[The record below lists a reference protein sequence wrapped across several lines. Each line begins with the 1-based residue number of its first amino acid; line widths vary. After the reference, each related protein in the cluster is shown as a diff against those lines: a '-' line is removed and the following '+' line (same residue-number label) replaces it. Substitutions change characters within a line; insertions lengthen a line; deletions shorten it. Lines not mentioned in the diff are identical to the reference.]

1 MNKFDKPH
9 RIQQTIDSKKSIE
22 LFSLISKLDT
32 YEIQQF
38 SLINQISLDV
48 TNEMGDSLIHEVINI
63 DSRKASEHAKL
74 NVIKFLFANNVD
86 PDKPN
91 KNNQTPLHLACNQ
104 QLKLIVDYL
113 LDIKV
118 NVNYQDNLGYTPLHY
133 LLSGKNKTIDNNDVT
148 DFITHPKKVDTKL
161 KEKTIELKKDI
172 WRLIQE
178 NQVLLNPS
186 IKNVL
191 PMLKTIEETINGIII
206 EDVQINELQINTKN
220 LITTLATQKELEDN
234 IPQIKDNINEN
245 KNAIKKK
252 INDLFQNF
260 RNLDD
265 LIIHQKTETSWSPI
279 ESSSDVSLI
288 RDGKIK
294 KVIKKDIE
302 SSKNNIDTLQRI
314 FTLINKFPDRW
325 NENGWEQIV
334 HLFYIEQINRKQLFN
349 WNITNFQ
356 LFTIPVVG
364 EPPRYKLNNVLKQN
378 VINDI
383 HDTFKHPLALDYA
396 SSIID
401 FNKLKYVGGPRNVE
415 IVLPNP
421 NYIQDLNIL
430 LNNGFDES
438 QQILYLL
445 GSPLQIGTIQNNGFQ
460 NYDLFNGNNLVNFWN
475 EPEFNNPNNY
485 FIQVPP
491 APIDQRQQNDMKWF
505 VILAYLAIMRP
516 NDFEKLEQKIC
527 EKVVETVNADTVN
540 ARNIIANHVE
550 PYFNIFDNLLDDY
563 VPYEAAPTLAGLN
576 PLDRRNVVTT
586 ALDYERDFRVT
597 SVQKAEAA
605 FRNFRQLNGFTE
617 QNASAAI
624 SAAASI
630 PSITAYVADHVAT
643 EAAAAA
649 AAAGGGAPPPDVYA
663 IIEAMISFG
672 TDFPQKWCRCYKEK
686 KDIGSW
692 LISMWCDLMC
702 KFSVSNLECQIPF
715 RLLALSAGL
724 NLGSNKIQGV
734 INVYKPHLIDLIQP
748 PPPPPPALPP
758 AHRNADII
766 SRWITILLIDN
777 INYANLNNILNGAVF
792 VNPNPNPNLTY
803 ITRLIYNY
811 ILDQNYVPD
820 GTTPIGI
827 YYYNNVRSGTVIEN
841 ICYIILDFYNNLRN
855 KPLKQTILDTIY
867 WLMHYDHT
875 QNTFDNNFY
884 LIKTDNIFP
893 LTELKSPSGVSL
905 YNKMNIETENKR
917 VNIINLHEI
926 NNRHFQMAHILGLY
940 YEGIFEPVDF
950 KPEFYIN
957 NGNQNRN
964 QRRDYSFTD
973 EQGGGG
979 GGGGHEIEHHLIQY
993 GPAPGIFG
1001 NILEE
1006 HNLELPLKY
1015 VWLTIGHTLTPL
1027 SKYHYYDTYN
1037 RDYISPTV
1045 HSYAHMLLK
1054 NIHNL
1059 QMNISDLLKEV
1070 TSIVA
1075 DLINSKTTRLKKL
1088 YTKIFHEI
1096 VYKSKI
1102 LTSYKQ
1108 SFDDFNQLVGNNQIM
1123 TVLNL
1128 RQRYN
1133 LINDYNYNSLA
1144 NYLNEINASFYIYY
1158 YIYSPTI
1165 LVKLSRFNY
1174 YQIPINNLPDKNL
1187 YYNTNIE
1194 LVDITNEEI
1203 LTRAQQQG
1211 IQSINEQLSKGSIRE
1226 FSFGMYNTILT
1237 EFINRLP
1244 INEKLI
1250 DNYFITL
1257 KRSKV
1262 PPSLLNHLVK
1272 FYKYVLVE
1280 LIKRILNN
1288 IKPNIPTPPFPGLIP
1303 LQHTIW
1309 LNAESIIKS
1318 KGLLVQ
1324 NYELSTYLFIS
1335 KIIEELVKEQIDVY
1349 VNNAMNRNFNQ
1360 IISGIN
1366 IPLVP
1371 LGLQTDIIFNTKQIN
1386 INLDSTSVNTLGLS
1400 IVRQFKNMYSIV
1412 LNPNKND
1419 NIYVLYP
1426 NDLTN
1431 INKLRSKNGL
1441 EVNEEIITSMY
1452 NKGAS
1457 PYVLAMDGSSP
1468 IYPIIKNY
1476 NWRVIHILKNIFNM
1490 DFRDS
1495 YDKDDSQNNQITF
1508 IRTEN
1513 LNNLK
1518 KVLGTYE
1525 FNKPV
1530 KLVLSNIDEF
1540 LYSDVEMSIKSNQSF
1555 GNNILSNLKYSFN
1568 LSTYLTLQILSENLL
1583 NISNTFS
1590 FDNLDKITRTI
1601 NININYI
1608 KSNYWEQIINSIN
1621 VPNNFNVII
1630 IRQILDEKI
1639 KERNKMV
1646 LEINILTDTINQ
1658 LINNGLVV
1666 LANQYQNDPKFVQ
1679 LNAQII
1685 AINNEIN
1692 NLNRFVN
1699 GIRLNIIPNDTT
1711 IMNPIDRYD
1720 NNFDYRNIG
1729 IHFEV
1734 WKNILDNQINLNNV
1748 KNFNLIPIYIFD
1760 QQYKLINNF
1769 NLLNKA
1775 ELELIEKTMEHW
1787 AKFAEDY
1794 FSNPKY
1800 INQNVGL
1807 EYANKML
1814 NYLTK
1819 MTIGNSIELI
1829 MRKIL
1834 FTNYMNSSNNINNI
1848 NDINTANRR
1857 VDFILEH
1864 ELLKDSDGNN
1874 ISLLGY
1880 LYKEICPKLVKNATE
1895 IFEDKEEEA
1904 GFELQPI
1911 RDILLGYFSFLELI
1925 PLTEDIINNFKKEVT
1940 NYFDTITSKTI
1951 LLWYVN
1957 FENILKFIINN
1968 HRCLKTFLLMI

>member
-113 LDIKV
+113 LDIEV

-178 NQVLLNPS
+178 NQGLLNPG

-302 SSKNNIDTLQRI
+302 NSKNNIDTLQRN
-314 FTLINKFPDRW
+314 FTLINKFSDRW
-325 NENGWEQIV
+325 DENGWEQIV
-334 HLFYIEQINRKQLFN
+334 FNFYINRINIKKELFN
-349 WNITNFQ
+349 RNENFIEFNPQ
-356 LFTIPVVG
+356 IPR
-364 EPPRYKLNNVLKQN
+364 PDTPRFKFNGILKHN

-415 IVLPNP
+415 IIGDLANVLID
-421 NYIQDLNIL
+421 YVQDLTNL
-430 LNNGFDES
+430 LNRGFDES

-445 GSPLQIGTIQNNGFQ
+445 GSPLQIVTIQNNVFQ

-475 EPEFNNPNNY
+475 HNDFTINAFYN
-485 FIQVPP
+485 QVL
-491 APIDQRQQNDMKWF
+491 PINQRQQNDMKWF

-516 NDFEKLEQKIC
+516 NDFEELEQKLC
-527 EKVVETVNADTVN
+527 EKVVETCNANPANTIDANFVLNNTVIQN
-540 ARNIIANHVE
+540 FQYFEYIIDDNINYTNNLNGNGIVGAMANDIAS
-550 PYFNIFDNLLDDY
+550 I
-563 VPYEAAPTLAGLN
+563 
-576 PLDRRNVVTT
+576 
-586 ALDYERDFRVT
+586 ALDYDLDFR
-597 SVQKAEAA
+597 SASALKATLA
-605 FRNFRQLNGFTE
+605 FNNFNQQPFTQE
-617 QNASAAI
+617 NASAAI

-630 PSITAYVADHVAT
+630 PSIAAYVADVVYQGRAL
-643 EAAAAA
+643 
-649 AAAGGGAPPPDVYA
+649 GLIIDVCTT
-663 IIEAMISFG
+663 IEAMLSFG
-672 TDFPQKWCRCYKEK
+672 SDFPQKWYRCYKEK

-702 KFSVSNLECQIPF
+702 KFSDSNLDCQIPF
-715 RLLALSAGL
+715 KLLALAGGL

-734 INVYKPHLIDLIQP
+734 INVYKPHLFSSIQTF
-748 PPPPPPALPP
+748 PAPNP
-758 AHRNADII
+758 TETI
-766 SRWITILLIDN
+766 SKWINILLNDN
-777 INYANLNNILNGAVF
+777 IDYNFLNNNLNHVIL
-792 VNPNPNPNLTY
+792 PSPNPNLQHIISLIERY
-803 ITRLIYNY
+803 IHNQNY
-811 ILDQNYVPD
+811 IPGRNLVFEQ
-820 GTTPIGI
+820 
-827 YYYNNVRSGTVIEN
+827 YYYNNARSGTVIEN
-841 ICYIILDFYNNLRN
+841 ICYIILDFYNNLKN

-867 WLMHYDHT
+867 WLMQYSNIHA
-875 QNTFDNNFY
+875 TFDNFY
-884 LIKTDNIFP
+884 FISTDYILP
-893 LTELKSPSGVSL
+893 LQDLKSPSGVSL
-905 YNKMNIETENKR
+905 YNKMNIETENNTR
-917 VNIINLHEI
+917 SLNAYQHNVM
-926 NNRHFQMAHILGLY
+926 NNNHFQMAHILGLY
-940 YEGIFEPVDF
+940 YEGMFEPVNFRNRID
-950 KPEFYIN
+950 EYIN
-957 NGNQNRN
+957 NRNRN
-964 QRRDYSFTD
+964 RNRNYSFTD
-973 EQGGGG
+973 QNMA
-979 GGGGHEIEHHLIQY
+979 EHWSIHIM
-993 GPAPGIFG
+993 G
-1001 NILEE
+1001 NNSSNTLDSNNI
-1006 HNLELPLKY
+1006 ELPLKY
-1015 VWLTIGHTLTPL
+1015 VLLDNTVVRHILTPL
-1027 SKYHYYDTYN
+1027 SKYHYYNTYN

-1054 NIHNL
+1054 NIYNL
-1059 QMNISDLLKEV
+1059 QINISELLKEV
-1070 TSIVA
+1070 TGIVA
-1075 DLINSKTTRLKKL
+1075 DLINSRTTKLKKL

-1108 SFDDFNQLVGNNQIM
+1108 SFNDFNQLVGNNQIM
-1123 TVLNL
+1123 TELNL

-1133 LINDYNYNSLA
+1133 SIIDYNYNSLA
-1144 NYLNEINASFYIYY
+1144 NYLNEINASYYIYY
-1158 YIYSPTI
+1158 YIYSPTN

-1187 YYNTNIE
+1187 YYNFNSE

-1203 LTRAQQQG
+1203 LTRTEQRGVISNNQ
-1211 IQSINEQLSKGSIRE
+1211 QLSKGSIQE

-1244 INEKLI
+1244 INETLI
-1250 DNYFITL
+1250 GENFITL

-1262 PPSLLNHLVK
+1262 PPSLYNHLVK
-1272 FYKYVLVE
+1272 FYRYVLVE
-1280 LIKRILNN
+1280 LIERILNN
-1288 IKPNIPTPPFPGLIP
+1288 IKSH

-1309 LNAESIIKS
+1309 SNAESIIKS

-1349 VNNAMNRNFNQ
+1349 VNNAMNRKFNQ
-1360 IISGIN
+1360 IISSIN
-1366 IPLVP
+1366 IHLE
-1371 LGLQTDIIFNTKQIN
+1371 LELSTDIIFNTKQIN
-1386 INLDSTSVNTLGLS
+1386 IDSTSVNTLGLLGQT
-1400 IVRQFKNMYSIV
+1400 QFKNMYSIV

-1419 NIYVLYP
+1419 NIFVIYP

-1457 PYVLAMDGSSP
+1457 PYILSMDESSP

-1476 NWRVIHILKNIFNM
+1476 NWRVIKILKDKFNM

-1495 YDKDDSQNNQITF
+1495 YDKDDLQNNQITF

-1525 FNKPV
+1525 FNEPV

-1568 LSTYLTLQILSENLL
+1568 LSTYLSLQILSENLL

-1601 NININYI
+1601 NIDINDI
-1608 KSNYWEQIINSIN
+1608 KSNYWGQIINSIN
-1621 VPNNFNVII
+1621 IPNNFNVII
-1630 IRQILDEKI
+1630 IRQILDERK
-1639 KERNKMV
+1639 KERDKMV
-1646 LEINILTDTINQ
+1646 LEINILTETINQ
-1658 LINNGLVV
+1658 LNNNGYPNLI
-1666 LANQYQNDPKFVQ
+1666 NQHRLKYTD
-1679 LNAQII
+1679 LNNQINI
-1685 AINNEIN
+1685 IDTEIN
-1692 NLNRFVN
+1692 NLLRIVN
-1699 GIRLNIIPNDTT
+1699 GIRLNNIPNSPN
-1711 IMNPIDRYD
+1711 IINLIDRYD

-1734 WKNILDNQINLNNV
+1734 WKKILDNQINFNNI

-1834 FTNYMNSSNNINNI
+1834 FTNYMNSSNNDNNNINNI
-1848 NDINTANRR
+1848 DTANRR

-1864 ELLKDSDGNN
+1864 ELLKDSDGNDR
-1874 ISLLGY
+1874 SLLGY

-1957 FENILKFIINN
+1957 FENILKFVINN